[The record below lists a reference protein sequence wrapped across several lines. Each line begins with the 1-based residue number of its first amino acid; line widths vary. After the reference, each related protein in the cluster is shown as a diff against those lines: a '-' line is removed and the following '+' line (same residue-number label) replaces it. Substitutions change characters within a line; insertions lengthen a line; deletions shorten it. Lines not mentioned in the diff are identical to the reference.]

1 LGGYPVIGEADT
13 LALVEKVGAQRH
25 NALAGLDAAHDGR
38 LLGDPADLHGP
49 Q

>member
-1 LGGYPVIGEADT
+1 MIGEADT

-25 NALAGLDAAHDGR
+25 HALAGLDAAHDGR
-38 LLGDPADLHGP
+38 LLGKPANLHGP

>member
-1 LGGYPVIGEADT
+1 LGGPPVIDEADT

-25 NALAGLDAAHDGR
+25 NALAGLDAADDGD
-38 LLGDPADLHGP
+38 LLGEPANLHCP

>member
-1 LGGYPVIGEADT
+1 LGGSPVIAEADT

-25 NALAGLDAAHDGR
+25 NALAGLDAAHDGD
-38 LLGDPADLHGP
+38 LLGEPANLHCP